1 MTLLAGS
8 VLAMALATAFF
19 VGGHFLMSH
28 PLRAALQRMVGARA
42 FPGLYT
48 LIVGIGLA
56 WMVFAHSRAPYVALW
71 GDPIWA
77 RHLLLLI
84 MIPATLLVVI
94 GNGTPSPGTA
104 GAEKKP
110 FDYSDGLGIHAI
122 VRHPGLWGF
131 ALWALGHMLANGD
144 AATVILT
151 GGIALLAFGGMAGID
166 ARKSLSF
173 PETYPAFLAHT
184 SNIPFA
190 AMLDGRTRFN
200 FAKIGLRRLTI
211 AIVVYF
217 VLLFG
222 HGWVIGRS
230 ALPLL

>member
-1 MTLLAGS
+1 MSPFAGS
-8 VLAMALATAFF
+8 ILAMALATVFF

-28 PLRAALQRMVGARA
+28 PLRGPLQRLVGARA
-42 FPGLYT
+42 FPAVYA

-56 WMVFAHSRAPYVALW
+56 WMIFAHSRAPYVALW

-77 RHLLLLI
+77 RHLLLLL
-84 MIPATLLVVI
+84 MIPATLLVVL
-94 GNGTPSPGTA
+94 GNSTPSPGVV
-104 GAEKKP
+104 GAERKP
-110 FDYSDGLGIHAI
+110 MDYAEGLGIHAI

-151 GGIALLAFGGMAGID
+151 AGIATLAFGGMAGID
-166 ARKSLSF
+166 ARKSRAF
-173 PETYPAFLAHT
+173 PDTYPAYRAHT

-200 FAKIGLRRLTI
+200 FARIGLPKLAI

-217 VLLFG
+217 ALLFG
-222 HGWVIGRS
+222 HRWFIGLS
-230 ALPLL
+230 ALPVW

>member
-8 VLAMALATAFF
+8 ILAMALSTAFF
-19 VGGHFLMSH
+19 VGAHFLMSH
-28 PLRAALQRMVGARA
+28 PLRGPLQRLVGGKA
-42 FPGLYT
+42 FPGVYALT
-48 LIVGIGLA
+48 VGIGLA

-110 FDYSDGLGIHAI
+110 IDYSEGLGIHAI

-131 ALWALGHMLANGD
+131 GLWALGHMLANGD

-151 GGIALLAFGGMAGID
+151 AGIATLAFGGMAGID
-166 ARKSLSF
+166 ARKSRSF
-173 PETYPAFLAHT
+173 PESYPAFIAHT

-190 AMLDGRTRFN
+190 AMLDGRTHFN
-200 FAKIGLRRLTI
+200 FARIGLRRLAI

-222 HGWVIGRS
+222 HRWFIGLS
-230 ALPLL
+230 ALPV